1 MSDPLIPLSI
11 SNEYIPIE
19 YHYKLD
25 INHQKPNFNGV
36 AIITID
42 KNHHQQISHKYKQ
55 SEKEKQEEEE
65 LSFSITLHANK
76 LVIISA
82 TIGDEKLSIKYDK
95 LQQRVTFL
103 SSTQTYSQLVTNNCL
118 VMEVKYMG
126 QIKTINTYKDETQ
139 GLFKTNFWIMIVEIR
154 QLYTYNS
161 FPTNGC

>member
-55 SEKEKQEEEE
+55 SEKEKQE
-65 LSFSITLHANK
+65 K
-76 LVIISA
+76 
-82 TIGDEKLSIKYDK
+82 EKKK
-95 LQQRVTFL
+95 KKRRRRKKKKKK
-103 SSTQTYSQLVTNNCL
+103 NCL
-118 VMEVKYMG
+118 
-126 QIKTINTYKDETQ
+126 
-139 GLFKTNFWIMIVEIR
+139 
-154 QLYTYNS
+154 
-161 FPTNGC
+161 

>member
-55 SEKEKQEEEE
+55 SEKENKKKKKRRRRKRRRRKEEEE
-65 LSFSITLHANK
+65 LS
-76 LVIISA
+76 LVSH
-82 TIGDEKLSIKYDK
+82 
-95 LQQRVTFL
+95 
-103 SSTQTYSQLVTNNCL
+103 
-118 VMEVKYMG
+118 YMP
-126 QIKTINTYKDETQ
+126 IN
-139 GLFKTNFWIMIVEIR
+139 W
-154 QLYTYNS
+154 
-161 FPTNGC
+161 

>member
-55 SEKEKQEEEE
+55 SEKEKQEE
-65 LSFSITLHANK
+65 K
-76 LVIISA
+76 
-82 TIGDEKLSIKYDK
+82 EKKK
-95 LQQRVTFL
+95 KEKKKKKKKKKK
-103 SSTQTYSQLVTNNCL
+103 NCL
-118 VMEVKYMG
+118 LVSHYMP
-126 QIKTINTYKDETQ
+126 IN
-139 GLFKTNFWIMIVEIR
+139 W
-154 QLYTYNS
+154 
-161 FPTNGC
+161 